1 MKKGGK
7 MKKAL
12 VILAVAVFVFVTVSP
27 VYAQSKNSYSGRSS
41 YNSTGKDKTADT
53 GKGKEAKKVKL
64 SDKAIVAMGRMS
76 KGLSDNKKAKKEGT
90 EKPSYGSSKSYKS
103 GR

>member
-1 MKKGGK
+1 

-12 VILAVAVFVFVTVSP
+12 VVLAVMVFVFVTVSP

-41 YNSTGKDKTADT
+41 YNSTEKAKTVDT
-53 GKGKEAKKVKL
+53 GKEKTAKKVKL

-76 KGLSDNKKAKKEGT
+76 KGLSDNKKAKKT
-90 EKPSYGSSKSYKS
+90 ETAKPAYGSSRDSRS
-103 GR
+103 TR

>member
-1 MKKGGK
+1 

-12 VILAVAVFVFVTVSP
+12 VIFAVVVFVFVTVSP

-41 YNSTGKDKTADT
+41 YNSTEKAASKDTEKT
-53 GKGKEAKKVKL
+53 AKKVKL

-76 KGLSDNKKAKKEGT
+76 KGLSENKKAKEA
-90 EKPSYGSSKSYKS
+90 ENPSYGSKKDSKTSKY
-103 GR
+103 